1 MWKSIKSPTNWLSK
15 TTFCMYFTG
24 YILEPGIP
32 THHCVIHSDID
43 CIAISR
49 TVRLISHG
57 YFAMETYDANPSM
70 IIYEYFFCQFF
81 ATWMRVIY

>member
-1 MWKSIKSPTNWLSK
+1 M
-15 TTFCMYFTG
+15 FFTG

-70 IIYEYFFCQFF
+70 IIYEYFSMPVFCHVNEGYLLCLLKDMGQ
-81 ATWMRVIY
+81 IG